1 MFLSLFACACKNT
14 NPIISNRSVDITA
27 IVDVTN
33 QQTVLPKT
41 ESILKL
47 YDFDS
52 DRNIKASFRICS
64 ITDKQ
69 LNPEKDTYLP
79 NGSVTE
85 KDNLQDDPYYREK
98 LILSFYNQVRKDI
111 NDFIGANKN
120 DTSLNHSECFR
131 TIADELSDMKNNQ
144 ARKKILLVFSDLQEN
159 SDLFDCYKTKDQEL
173 LDKKQGE
180 VLKIF
185 EQDNLLPND
194 LKGITTIFIYDPR
207 NRKEDQHYMNMVS
220 VYKKLLESRGV
231 IVKVQANSDVL
242 NYSYE

>member
-1 MFLSLFACACKNT
+1 MFLSLFACACKNST
-14 NPIISNRSVDITA
+14 HVISNRSIDVIALVDIT
-27 IVDVTN
+27 D
-33 QQTVLPKT
+33 QQTVLPQA

-52 DRNIKASFRICS
+52 DRNIKASFSICS
-64 ITDKQ
+64 ISDRQ
-69 LNPEKDTYLP
+69 LNPQKDTYLP

-98 LILSFYNQVRKDI
+98 QILSFYNGVRKDI
-111 NDFIGANKN
+111 NDFIATNKN

-144 ARKKILLVFSDLQEN
+144 ARKKILLIFSDLQEN
-159 SDLFDCYKTKDQEL
+159 SNLFDCYKTKDQEL

-185 EQDNLLPND
+185 EQAHLLPND
-194 LKGITTIFIYDPR
+194 LKGIITIFIFNPR
-207 NRKEDQHYMNMVS
+207 NRKDDQHYMSMVS
-220 VYKKLLESRGV
+220 VYKKILKSRGA